1 MKLDKER
8 QQKANAIKQDIIELL
23 SLTINHKDTLTNIS
37 NIICELDTDIAIN
50 VMKQINTEESL
61 QQELNIKI
69 KYGY

>member
-8 QQKANAIKQDIIELL
+8 QQKANAIKQDTIELL
-23 SLTINHKDTLTNIS
+23 SLTTNHKDTLNNIS

-50 VMKQINTEESL
+50 VMEQINTEESI
-61 QQELNIKI
+61 QQTLNIKI

>member
-8 QQKANAIKQDIIELL
+8 QQKANAIKQDTIELL
-23 SLTINHKDTLTNIS
+23 SLTTNHKDTLNNIS

-50 VMKQINTEESL
+50 VMEQINTEESI
-61 QQELNIKI
+61 QQTLSIKI